1 MLSIRQLCRNFREG
15 ERIHRVLD
23 GLDAE
28 IASGERV
35 AVMGR
40 SGSGKSTLL
49 NLISGIDRADSGS
62 VHVDALEVTTLGE
75 PARTLFRRAHIGF
88 VYQFFNLI
96 PTLDVA
102 ENVRL
107 VLELNGV
114 HGRVARERSLAA
126 LADVGLRARA
136 HGAIDALSGG
146 EQQRVAIARALVH
159 QPKLLLADEPTGN
172 LDDATAQELLP
183 ALLGL
188 TRARGTTLVMVT
200 HDEALAA
207 AADRVFELREG
218 RLHQRCR
225 AQPAPR

>member
-1 MLSIRQLCRNFREG
+1 VLSIRQLCRNFREG

-23 GLDAE
+23 RLDAE
-28 IASGERV
+28 ISSGERV

-49 NLISGIDRADSGS
+49 NLISGIDRADSGT
-62 VHVDALEVTTLGE
+62 VQVDGLELTALGE

-114 HGRVARERSLAA
+114 RGRAARERSLAA

-136 HGAIDALSGG
+136 QSAIDALSGG

-159 QPKLLLADEPTGN
+159 APQLLLADEPTGN
-172 LDDATAQELLP
+172 LDDATAQEVLPSLL
-183 ALLGL
+183 AL
-188 TRARGTTLVMVT
+188 TRARGTTLVLVT

-207 AADRVFELREG
+207 AADRVLELREG
-218 RLHQRCR
+218 RLHQRCTPQAAR
-225 AQPAPR
+225 

>member
-23 GLDAE
+23 RLDAQ

-49 NLISGIDRADSGS
+49 NLISGIDRADGGA
-62 VHVDALEVTTLGE
+62 VHVDGLEVSALGE

-114 HGRVARERSLAA
+114 RGRVARERSLAA

-136 HGAIDALSGG
+136 HSAIDALSGG

-159 QPKLLLADEPTGN
+159 APQLLLADEPTGN
-172 LDDATAQELLP
+172 LDDATVQEVLP
-183 ALLGL
+183 SLLGL

-200 HDEALAA
+200 HDQALAG
-207 AADRVFELREG
+207 AADRVLELREG
-218 RLHQRCR
+218 RLHQRCTPQAAR
-225 AQPAPR
+225 

>member
-1 MLSIRQLCRNFREG
+1 MLSIRRLCRSFREG
-15 ERIHRVLD
+15 TRIHRVLEE
-23 GLDAE
+23 LDAD
-28 IASGERV
+28 IGAGERV

-49 NLISGIDRADSGS
+49 NLVSGIDRPDSGT
-62 VHVDALEVTTLGE
+62 VHIDGLEVSALGE

-114 HGRVARERSLAA
+114 RGRAAHTRSLAA
-126 LADVGLRARA
+126 LKDVGLQARA
-136 HGAIDALSGG
+136 ASPVDALSGG

-159 QPKLLLADEPTGN
+159 APQLVLADEPTGN
-172 LDDATAQELLP
+172 LDDATARELLP
-183 ALLGL
+183 ALLDL
-188 TRARGTTLVMVT
+188 TRARGTTLVLVT

-207 AADRVFELREG
+207 AADRVLELREG
-218 RLHQRCR
+218 RLYQRPA
-225 AQPAPR
+225 AQAPPP

>member
-1 MLSIRQLCRNFREG
+1 VLSIRQLCRNFREG
-15 ERIHRVLD
+15 ARIHRVLD
-23 GLDAE
+23 GLDAQ
-28 IASGERV
+28 IASAERV

-49 NLISGIDRADSGS
+49 NLISGIDRADSGT
-62 VHVDALEVTTLGE
+62 VHVDGLDVTALGE

-114 HGRVARERSLAA
+114 RGRAARERSLAA
-126 LADVGLRARA
+126 LADVGLQARA
-136 HGAIDALSGG
+136 QSAIDALSGG
-146 EQQRVAIARALVH
+146 EQQRVAIARALVNA
-159 QPKLLLADEPTGN
+159 PKLLLADEPTGN

-183 ALLGL
+183 VLLGL

-207 AADRVFELREG
+207 AADRVLELREG
-218 RLHQRCR
+218 RLHERSR
-225 AQPAPR
+225 TRLAAG